1 MGVKGL
7 RSPWST
13 SLPTWMCARG
23 LRVLFIKRTELALP
37 CSLCI
42 PVGEASGGHGDE
54 VGDEMRERE
63 TQWQWAG
70 RALGMQG
77 K

>member
-1 MGVKGL
+1 MGMKGL
-7 RSPWST
+7 RSPWPV

-23 LRVLFIKRTELALP
+23 LHVLFIRWTKLALP
-37 CSLCI
+37 YSLCI

-70 RALGMQG
+70 GALGMQG